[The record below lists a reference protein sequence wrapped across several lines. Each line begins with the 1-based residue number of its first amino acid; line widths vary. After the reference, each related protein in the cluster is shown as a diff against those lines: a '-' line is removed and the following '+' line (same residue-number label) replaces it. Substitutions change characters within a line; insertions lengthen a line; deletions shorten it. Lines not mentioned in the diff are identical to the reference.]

1 MSAILDKL
9 LKGQKVEWKT
19 LGDVSVLYGGLTGK
33 NKADFE
39 NGNAKY
45 VSYKNIFA
53 NLAVDLQN
61 LGTVKANDNEKQHF
75 IKHGDI
81 LFTGSSE
88 TQAEAGISS
97 VVTEHPIEK
106 IYLNSFSF
114 GLRFN
119 DDVELM
125 PEFTKFLFRGDL
137 MRTQIARTA
146 SGVTRFNISK
156 ERFKKIQVPIP
167 PLDVQAEIVRILDAF
182 TALTAELTQELAK
195 EKILREKQYQYY
207 RDCLLTFENSTISEQ
222 RTANSEQRTAWQITA
237 HSVKFNSEIRWK
249 KLSELG
255 QLIRGNGLQ
264 KSDFTEDGFPAI
276 HYGQIYTFYGT
287 FADKTKSFVS
297 ENLAKKLKKAQNGDV
312 LLAGTS
318 ENIQDVMKPLGWLGN
333 EIAISGDMFAYRPNT
348 ELDTKYLTYLLQT
361 TEFQKYKEKYA
372 HGTKVTRLNAEKF
385 LRFEIAIPPL
395 NEQKRIAN
403 ILDKFEALTHSITE
417 GLPKEITLRK
427 QQYEYYREQLLDFP
441 RN

>member
-9 LKGQKVEWKT
+9 LNGRTFTWSSIGEIGEVRMCKRILKEQTTTNGEIPFYKIGT
-19 LGDVSVLYGGLTGK
+19 FGK
-33 NKADFE
+33 KADAFISRDIFNE
-39 NGNAKY
+39 YKQKY
-45 VSYKNIFA
+45 NYPKK
-53 NLAVDLQN
+53 
-61 LGTVKANDNEKQHF
+61 GE
-75 IKHGDI
+75 I
-81 LFTGSSE
+81 L
-88 TQAEAGISS
+88 IS
-97 VVTEHPIEK
+97 
-106 IYLNSFSF
+106 
-114 GLRFN
+114 
-119 DDVELM
+119 
-125 PEFTKFLFRGDL
+125 
-137 MRTQIARTA
+137 A
-146 SGVTRFNISK
+146 SGTIGRTVVFDGEDAYFQDSNIVWIEHDESRILN
-156 ERFKKIQVPIP
+156 EFLYYVYQNVNWGASEGGTISRLYNENLRKILIPIP

-182 TALTAELTQELAK
+182 TAVTAELTAELNM
-195 EKILREKQYQYY
+195 REKQYQYY
-207 RDCLLTFENSTISEQ
+207 RDKLLTFSDN
-222 RTANSEQRTAWQITA
+222 
-237 HSVKFNSEIRWK
+237 EIIWK
-249 KLSELG
+249 SLGELG

-276 HYGQIYTFYGT
+276 HYGQIYTFYGK

-318 ENIQDVMKPLGWLGN
+318 ENIQDVMKPLGWLGD

-417 GLPKEITLRK
+417 GLPKEITLRE
-427 QQYEYYREQLLDFP
+427 QQYEYYREQLIDFP
-441 RN
+441 KN

>member
-9 LKGQKVEWKT
+9 LKGQKVEWNK
-19 LGDVSVLYGGLTGK
+19 LENVFDIIAGGDVPKNAFSDIETDEYNIPILSNGIGEKSLYGWT
-33 NKADFE
+33 NKAKINSRSLTISARGTIGWTSYQEKPFFPIVRLIVLTPKIKINLKFAYYFMKLIE
-39 NGNAKY
+39 NNY
-45 VSYKNIFA
+45 NVSKSGIPQ
-53 NLAVDLQN
+53 L
-61 LGTVKANDNEKQHF
+61 TKPM
-75 IKHGDI
+75 IKDI
-81 LFTGSSE
+81 E
-88 TQAEAGISS
+88 I
-97 VVTEHPIEK
+97 
-106 IYLNSFSF
+106 
-114 GLRFN
+114 
-119 DDVELM
+119 
-125 PEFTKFLFRGDL
+125 
-137 MRTQIARTA
+137 
-146 SGVTRFNISK
+146 
-156 ERFKKIQVPIP
+156 PIP
-167 PLDVQAEIVRILDAF
+167 PLDVQDEIVRILDTF
-182 TALTAELTQELAK
+182 TAVTAELTAELNM
-195 EKILREKQYQYY
+195 REKQYQYY
-207 RDCLLTFENSTISEQ
+207 RDKLLTFSDN
-222 RTANSEQRTAWQITA
+222 
-237 HSVKFNSEIRWK
+237 EIIWK
-249 KLSELG
+249 SLGELG

-403 ILDKFEALTHSITE
+403 ILDKFETLTHSITE